1 MMEGP
6 RKRGTRG
13 GTGLS
18 RTKSR
23 PPARR
28 RSVFFLRHI
37 SHEARLEDDFRFAFF
52 FQPPPSHSLSLS
64 GRGSREGRIGIG
76 SGEVVSIDRG
86 IDSSSNLKKER
97 ERKERKEERL
107 RGGRGGI

>member
-23 PPARR
+23 PLARR

-52 FQPPPSHSLSLS
+52 FQSPPSHSLSLS

-107 RGGRGGI
+107 RRGI